1 MKNCTPLGVAFDH
14 IEKLNGFNEDVAFW
28 EFPQALLANA
38 PLVAAKLAACT
49 PTVAVVDQP
58 EVLVSER
65 RSGDGRFVWVVN
77 DTHSPLDPG
86 LLWRVNNAI
95 ATRQPVVAQVKL
107 PVKEGEVVYDV
118 FAQKKVPGAGVQ
130 GSAGITADLRFSHAR
145 LYAVLPRAISNV
157 ALQAARGVKP
167 GQVLRWTATVPG
179 IQARLPVR
187 VELRDGNRALLEERC
202 TTTGTGTLTVPV
214 NAVGPLTLTVVELVS
229 GTRASAVVVSGADGA
244 PGKELRLPSVAAT
257 AVEQWFGPRL
267 RNLAV
272 SPDGAMALVNAFDW
286 GQNLYALDLAT
297 GKLRWTGNLG
307 DHFAYAP
314 VAMRDGF
321 AAQGYD
327 LHSGEGYHL
336 YLFDGAGRVQRRFA
350 LPGLVARLTNWAFA
364 PHLNDRINNFAVA
377 ADGSW
382 VAAAGN
388 LGLAVWSADGKLLW
402 SRDWSAAQRQTMS
415 LLAVDGGTLVMAQ
428 GMKLAAVEARTG
440 KGRWEL
446 ELAPTGT
453 VQGVA
458 ASADGRTIAARAST
472 QSGRVFIVRNG
483 KLVGTL
489 PTAANAAVLSP
500 DGRPVAVTTGRQLK
514 WYAADGRLQ
523 WVFSGDDTL
532 RYPRVSSDG
541 KRLAVGSELGTLY
554 VFESAT
560 GDVRTHDLGALAV
573 AAWLPDG
580 DLVAATWMGTVCR
593 LGPEGQEK
601 WRVRLAA
608 ESRVA
613 PAPAATIATTR
624 AAFWSNAEA
633 TPLPLTPN
641 LIASKA
647 VIVRAMR
654 GDRAVEMQNPAAMLF
669 DAGSKAPAK
678 PWLAWS
684 SVGGIDSGWQ
694 GSFSLEID
702 TFRTQLRVTAITFAE
717 DPAHPESWLRNAR
730 FEYWDAAKEQWVFAQ
745 YFTSDAPIHTHKL
758 VKPVEAAKFRL
769 RRPDGAGW
777 PASNLRMAKIVFHGE
792 TLGASHP
799 DAIQNKPVAVLFDE
813 RESDLKSVVSPVF
826 GGSFQRGGAFSG
838 GTYIRVEADKFIGPE
853 FQPPF
858 GHAVPNWDFE
868 IVEKP
873 EKPGQYRWLQFA
885 YKALAPETRG
895 VSLRIGGEWPG
906 GAVLA
911 DLGEPFQL
919 KEGVWVRKQ
928 LAAKPAADW
937 TVVRL
942 DLWQTLQDGLKN
954 KAWWKGEFHVRC
966 LNLGAVGGP
975 AGFDRILLGRTEAAL
990 SAGK

>member
-1 MKNCTPLGVAFDH
+1 MSCLYARQPATFIFPEDKPDVGRFKALLVVGQRYEMEPALTALLAQARKEGIAILADGGCRESLVKNCTPLGVAFDH
-14 IEKLNGFNEDVAFW
+14 IEKLNGFNENVAFW

-336 YLFDGAGRVQRRFA
+336 YLFDGAGRVPRRFA

-500 DGRPVAVTTGRQLK
+500 DGRQVAVTTGRQLK

-613 PAPAATIATTR
+613 PAPAATIATTPAPR
-624 AAFWSNAEA
+624 SGP
-633 TPLPLTPN
+633 TRRPHPSRSRRISLPPKPSLCGRCAG
-641 LIASKA
+641 IARLKCRTRPRCCSTQGVSA
-647 VIVRAMR
+647 GQALVGMEQCRRDRFRLAGIVQS
-654 GDRAVEMQNPAAMLF
+654 GDRHVSHTV
-669 DAGSKAPAK
+669 AGDGDY
-678 PWLAWS
+678 
-684 SVGGIDSGWQ
+684 VCGGPGAS
-694 GSFSLEID
+694 
-702 TFRTQLRVTAITFAE
+702 RVMAR
-717 DPAHPESWLRNAR
+717 DAR

-758 VKPVEAAKFRL
+758 VKPVEAAKFRFV
-769 RRPDGAGW
+769 RVPMVRAGRPAICGW
-777 PASNLRMAKIVFHGE
+777 PRSCSTGKRWAHCIPMRSRTSRWRCCSTSAR
-792 TLGASHP
+792 
-799 DAIQNKPVAVLFDE
+799 AI
-813 RESDLKSVVSPVF
+813 
-826 GGSFQRGGAFSG
+826 
-838 GTYIRVEADKFIGPE
+838 
-853 FQPPF
+853 
-858 GHAVPNWDFE
+858 
-868 IVEKP
+868 
-873 EKPGQYRWLQFA
+873 
-885 YKALAPETRG
+885 
-895 VSLRIGGEWPG
+895 
-906 GAVLA
+906 
-911 DLGEPFQL
+911 
-919 KEGVWVRKQ
+919 
-928 LAAKPAADW
+928 
-937 TVVRL
+937 
-942 DLWQTLQDGLKN
+942 
-954 KAWWKGEFHVRC
+954 
-966 LNLGAVGGP
+966 
-975 AGFDRILLGRTEAAL
+975 
-990 SAGK
+990 